1 MKRAI
6 LVCAA
11 ALLAAGMVVERATS
25 QEEGGKLEDFMEL
38 KLDHSQEVLRGIV
51 LEDFALIAKHSQEL
65 SLLSQAASWR
75 VFQTTEYLQHS
86 GEFRRTADA
95 LTEAARQKNLDAAAL
110 KYVDL
115 TLKCVNCHKY
125 VRGVRMAALDEVDA
139 VLGN

>member
-1 MKRAI
+1 MKRTTIACLT
-6 LVCAA
+6 LV
-11 ALLAAGMVVERATS
+11 LLIGGWLAAQAAS
-25 QEEGGKLEDFMEL
+25 KQEDKLQDFMEL

-51 LEDFALIAKHSQEL
+51 TEDFDLVAKHAQEL

-86 GEFRRTADA
+86 SEFRRTADA
-95 LTEAARQKNLDAAAL
+95 LTEAGRQKNLDAAAL

-125 VRGVRMAALDEVDA
+125 VRGVRMAALDDVES

>member
-1 MKRAI
+1 MRKFVLCGLALTLVASGWQMNRA
-6 LVCAA
+6 A
-11 ALLAAGMVVERATS
+11 S
-25 QEEGGKLEDFMEL
+25 KQEDKLRDFMEL
-38 KLDHSQEVLRGIV
+38 KLDHCQEVLRGIV
-51 LEDFALIAKHSQEL
+51 VEDFDQIAKHAQEL

-110 KYVDL
+110 RYVDL

-125 VRGVRMAALDEVDA
+125 VRGVRMASLEDVEA

>member
-1 MKRAI
+1 MKK
-6 LVCAA
+6 LVLGGL
-11 ALLAAGMVVERATS
+11 ALALVTGGWLVERAAS
-25 QEEGGKLEDFMEL
+25 QQEDKLQDFMEL
-38 KLDHSQEVLRGIV
+38 KLDHSQEVLRGVV
-51 LEDFALIAKHSQEL
+51 LEDFELIAKHSQEL

-86 GEFRRTADA
+86 SEFRRTADA

-110 KYVDL
+110 RYVDL

-125 VRGVRMAALDEVDA
+125 VRGVRMAALDDVDA